1 MAKNDHNA
9 YLTALQTNKNP
20 YVNSVGNAAKGV
32 VTGVAS
38 SVASLNTA
46 QSGSVVNGFGRIA
59 AYVIGIIIIIIVLS
73 LLVHYFVTPIYSAHP
88 GDPGIIPIPWADNG
102 QIFWNNTGTYPI
114 AGTIKNADL
123 PISNAYMNY
132 SLTVD
137 MFIQNPMQFSS
148 RHRILLSRGA
158 TMNATPSGTE
168 MTGLSSNYNLIIALA
183 PSTTDLI
190 ISVLNTNNQSE
201 NSIIDNVPVQ
211 KAFRL
216 GIIIMEKAMEIYING
231 LLIKTKKFDK
241 NTSLMDVKGDIM
253 IASGA
258 ERNIAKMQNLTIWN
272 TVLTSPEIA
281 HAKPAMATDAS
292 FAAGA
297 IPSSTSCATR

>member
-9 YLTALQTNKNP
+9 YLTTLQTNKNP

-32 VTGVAS
+32 ASGVAS
-38 SVASLNTA
+38 GVAALNTT

-59 AYVIGIIIIIIVLS
+59 AYVIGIIIILIILS
-73 LLVHYFVTPIYSAHP
+73 LLVHYFVTPVYSAHP

-102 QIFWNNTGTYPI
+102 KIFWNNTGTYPI
-114 AGTIKNADL
+114 AGTIRNADL

-137 MFIQNPMQFSS
+137 MFIQNPIQFSS
-148 RHRILLSRGA
+148 YPRILLSRGA
-158 TMNATPSGTE
+158 TMNTKQTGTE

-183 PSTTDLI
+183 PATTDLI
-190 ISVLNTNNQSE
+190 ISVLNTKNQPE
-201 NSIIDNVPVQ
+201 NSIINNAPVQ

-216 GIIIMEKAMEIYING
+216 GIIIMEKAMEIYVNG
-231 LLIKTKKFDK
+231 LLMKTKKFDST
-241 NTSLMDVKGDIM
+241 TSLMDVKGNIE

-272 TVLTSPEIA
+272 SVLTSPEIA

-292 FAAGA
+292 FEAGA
-297 IPSSTSCATR
+297 IPSSTSCAAR